1 MSSGRLNF
9 TLDFLIVR
17 PFQVLQQVCSSFS
30 FSFQVLFN
38 SPRSGIE
45 SHSSVRSQNSATPE
59 LINSRAREGY
69 SLLSLWSSC
78 SAPILM

>member
-17 PFQVLQQVCSSFS
+17 PFQVLQEVCSSFS
-30 FSFQVLFN
+30 FSFQVLN
-38 SPRSGIE
+38 YPGSGIE

-69 SLLSLWSSC
+69 EVTF
-78 SAPILM
+78 PTVFGKG